1 MANEFRIKHGL
12 IVTGSS
18 YFSESMFAPNL
29 PEETSPSYYI
39 TWRDTDGRFEVSTVT
54 PGAQANTV
62 GCWDYAT
69 GDPLAGDWTTT
80 PSTTVGNTTTAIS
93 INNEDNGGNNQY
105 SLLNGL
111 GIGSVITLYVGANS
125 TSFSITGIQKPSS
138 TSGGAN
144 GTWTFNVSYLS
155 GNEYTPSTGAEMCLA
170 VAAAAAGN
178 SAGYCIDYQ
187 MASSWTYAAFNDGFG
202 GFDRVVGGVHYT
214 PPFGTVDTNI
224 ESLFLNNDALNNTD
238 GITFF
243 NGFVVGDFLS
253 ISYQN
258 KTTHF
263 QVTHLGGLGTATPN
277 ILINVIYNGG
287 DTGYTIPTN
296 DTFTICKSP
305 GL

>member
-62 GCWDYAT
+62 GCWDYITT
-69 GDPLAGDWTTT
+69 GDVTSGKWKANDTAIGSGTTT
-80 PSTTVGNTTTAIS
+80 IY
-93 INNEDNGGNNQY
+93 INNFDNGSNSQY
-105 SLLNGL
+105 NLLNGI
-111 GIGSVITLYVGANS
+111 GIGSVLTLYVGSNS
-125 TSFSITGIQKPSS
+125 TSFSVTGVVKAQS
-138 TSGGAN
+138 TGTGGF
-144 GTWTFNVSYLS
+144 WTFSVTYLS
-155 GNEYTPSTGAEMCLA
+155 GDQYTISNGNEMCLGI
-170 VAAAAAGN
+170 AAAAVGT
-178 SAGYCIDYQ
+178 SAGYCIDYK
-187 MASSWTYAAFNDGFG
+187 MASSWTYAAFNDEFG

-214 PPFGTVDTNI
+214 PPFGTVDANI
-224 ESLFLNNDALNNTD
+224 NSLFLNNDAMNSTN

-253 ISYQN
+253 ISWQN
-258 KTTHF
+258 KITHF
-263 QVTHLGGLGTATPN
+263 KVTHLGGLNTSSPN
-277 ILINVIYNGG
+277 MLIGLQLNGG

-296 DTFTICKSP
+296 DVFTICKSP

>member
-39 TWRDTDGRFEVSTVT
+39 TWRDSDGRFEVSTIT

-62 GCWDYAT
+62 GCWDYAS
-69 GDPLAGDWTTT
+69 GDPSTGGWATT
-80 PSTTVGNTTTAIS
+80 PSTTVGSTTTTIF
-93 INNEDNGGNNQY
+93 INNVDNGGNNQN

-125 TSFSITGIQKPSS
+125 TSFSITGVQKPPS
-138 TSGGAN
+138 TSGGVN
-144 GTWTFNVSYLS
+144 GTWAFNVSYLS
-155 GNEYTPSTGAEMCLA
+155 GNEYTPSVGNEMCLG
-170 VAAAAAGN
+170 VAAAAGGT

-214 PPFGTVDTNI
+214 PPFGTVDANI
-224 ESLFLNNDALNNTD
+224 NSLFLNNDAMNSTN

-253 ISYQN
+253 ISWQN
-258 KTTHF
+258 KITHF
-263 QVTHLGGLGTATPN
+263 KVTHLGGLNTSSPN
-277 ILINVIYNGG
+277 MLIGLQLNGG

-296 DTFTICKSP
+296 DVFTICKSP